1 MPNFGNG
8 SELEEA
14 GPDNG
19 IDLFVEIQVP
29 INYNTQVL
37 SMWSDVGGEVIEV
50 LGNSSSMMWGAKEQ
64 DLCLVLI

>member
-1 MPNFGNG
+1 MPNFGDG

-19 IDLFVEIQVP
+19 IYLLQIT
-29 INYNTQVL
+29 IKYNTQVL

-50 LGNSSSMMWGAKEQ
+50 LGNSSSMMWGAKE
-64 DLCLVLI
+64 